1 LAYNPSGNYDSGA
14 CIYPPIYDAD
24 YQEWIC
30 EGNDDFLVPSG
41 CVNVSVEDLGDCATQ
56 WYVYAS
62 TEETCV
68 DDSRQ
73 GCFDEAGEVWI
84 QMNQTSC
91 LACSASQSYVWKPI
105 YSWRNATWTE
115 GKMKPLQWVPRTYY
129 APNILRTTIDYSLL
143 FSTIKSAVTTQFAFS
158 YYTEAQCR
166 YSVPLQLV
174 ESTLCDC
181 TDSGEKPSACFSAAN
196 GVPMGQ
202 GRVCPFLKSSIST
215 RTVTVY
221 AEADSIPPA
230 TGCTTIKLAF
240 SSASQYQLDSTQ
252 EVSQALFRDSP
263 TNSYWVVSNDHNAYI
278 GQIIS
283 EGIKISDVPLDL
295 GENLTLCIKPESS
308 IPIASVATQ
317 RIIATLDPDTS
328 YITPLSNTAYI
339 DDEGKICGLIDSS
352 GTYFAAAVVESYE
365 SQTNRVSI
373 AQYRVGAAIYLACF
387 AFGVV
392 QAILLLRD
400 WERQRILSFKLTFI
414 AIILLNSII
423 RAVYVL
429 LPPNTFRNGL
439 DSIQFIV
446 FELPTFLFF
455 SVFTVIMYMWL
466 LVVMK
471 AMLWAK
477 RYVLERRERRMRL
490 AFILGNC
497 IMYAVFVIFIFLI
510 AILPNIRAQS
520 PCFIGSSDS
529 KSSTVT
535 YKIKLGYWIFQ
546 FIIAMLV
553 SIGFIIGAFL
563 LSRTFWNS
571 GVVPSSPGRSK
582 DGKSAISPRK
592 QRRHTRYATQIAII
606 SSVGIICMIFMLI
619 RAAIF
624 LWAAKTGKSLNI
636 IVFVILEVI
645 PQAMLLFY
653 VHPFKCFREEGVT
666 TTESRTNNVSHHDS
680 RMSSVVSNRDST
692 QSSQGT

>member
-1 LAYNPSGNYDSGA
+1 
-14 CIYPPIYDAD
+14 
-24 YQEWIC
+24 
-30 EGNDDFLVPSG
+30 
-41 CVNVSVEDLGDCATQ
+41 
-56 WYVYAS
+56 
-62 TEETCV
+62 
-68 DDSRQ
+68 
-73 GCFDEAGEVWI
+73 
-84 QMNQTSC
+84 
-91 LACSASQSYVWKPI
+91 
-105 YSWRNATWTE
+105 
-115 GKMKPLQWVPRTYY
+115 
-129 APNILRTTIDYSLL
+129 
-143 FSTIKSAVTTQFAFS
+143 
-158 YYTEAQCR
+158 
-166 YSVPLQLV
+166 
-174 ESTLCDC
+174 
-181 TDSGEKPSACFSAAN
+181 
-196 GVPMGQ
+196 
-202 GRVCPFLKSSIST
+202 
-215 RTVTVY
+215 
-221 AEADSIPPA
+221 
-230 TGCTTIKLAF
+230 
-240 SSASQYQLDSTQ
+240 
-252 EVSQALFRDSP
+252 
-263 TNSYWVVSNDHNAYI
+263 
-278 GQIIS
+278 
-283 EGIKISDVPLDL
+283 
-295 GENLTLCIKPESS
+295 
-308 IPIASVATQ
+308 
-317 RIIATLDPDTS
+317 
-328 YITPLSNTAYI
+328 
-339 DDEGKICGLIDSS
+339 
-352 GTYFAAAVVESYE
+352 
-365 SQTNRVSI
+365 
-373 AQYRVGAAIYLACF
+373 
-387 AFGVV
+387 
-392 QAILLLRD
+392 
-400 WERQRILSFKLTFI
+400 
-414 AIILLNSII
+414 
-423 RAVYVL
+423 L